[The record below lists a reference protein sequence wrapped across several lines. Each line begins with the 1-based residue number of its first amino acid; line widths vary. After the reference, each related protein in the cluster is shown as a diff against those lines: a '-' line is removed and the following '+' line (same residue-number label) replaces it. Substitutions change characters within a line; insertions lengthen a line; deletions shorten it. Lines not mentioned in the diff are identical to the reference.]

1 MTATTTTIRTR
12 RHGMTAEL
20 AKAVEAARD
29 EGLRV
34 ADASTPAPDVTH
46 EPVPTE
52 FERAFGIRSGR
63 RIGKTVISTEMLRAA
78 LDPAGAEAL
87 AKAEAK
93 RERKAAKR
101 ERNAQRQR
109 PT

>member
-20 AKAVEAARD
+20 AKSVEAARA

-34 ADASTPAPDVTH
+34 ADASMPSVTH
-46 EPVPTE
+46 EPVPSE
-52 FERAFGIRSGR
+52 LQRVFGIGR
-63 RIGKTVISTEMLRAA
+63 RIGKTVITTEMLRAA
-78 LDPAGAEAL
+78 IDPAGAEAR
-87 AKAEAK
+87 AAAEAK

-101 ERNAQRQR
+101 ERDARRQGKA
-109 PT
+109 T